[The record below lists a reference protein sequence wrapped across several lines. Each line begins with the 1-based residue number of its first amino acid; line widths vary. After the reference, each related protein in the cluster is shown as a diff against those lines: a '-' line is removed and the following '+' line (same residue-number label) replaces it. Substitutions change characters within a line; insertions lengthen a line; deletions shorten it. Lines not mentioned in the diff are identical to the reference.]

1 MTFEQLRIFMAV
13 AEREHVTRAAR
24 ALDLTQSSVSAA
36 VASLER
42 EFGTKLF
49 HRVGRGIALTEAG
62 RLFLDE
68 TRSIL
73 ARADAASALMRD
85 VVGLARGRLS
95 IKASQTIASHVL
107 PSALVGFHR
116 TYPGIVLAVSL
127 GNSSDVARAVL
138 DGSVELGFVEGPASA
153 LASPQL
159 AAELIGHDELAL
171 IVPPGHP
178 WSGKTDLGAA
188 ELAAGTWVLRED
200 GSGTR
205 AVFIDAMAGLGVKAA
220 SLDIAIELPS
230 NEAVLAAV
238 AAGAGAAI
246 LSLSVC
252 ADGIATGRIARV
264 PLALERRAYYAV
276 QHAERT
282 RSRAVAALLAI
293 LRRPQPGVI
302 DRPAR
307 ERSAGAPSGGER
319 SSGTGVAMDGRL
331 AGGITAP
338 RARS

>member
-42 EFGTKLF
+42 EFGTRLF

-68 TRSIL
+68 ARAIL
-73 ARADAASALMRD
+73 ARADAASSLMRD
-85 VVGLARGRLS
+85 VAGLARGRLS
-95 IKASQTIASHVL
+95 IKASQTIASNVL
-107 PSALVGFHR
+107 PAALVAFR
-116 TYPGIVLAVSL
+116 RSYPGIALAVSL

-138 DGSVELGFVEGPASA
+138 EGSVELGFVEGPASA
-153 LASPQL
+153 LASPLL

-171 IVPPGHP
+171 IVPQGHP
-178 WSGKTDLGAA
+178 WSSPAWSNAAEARPELGAA

-220 SLDIAIELPS
+220 ALDIAIELPS

-238 AAGAGAAI
+238 AAGAGGAL
-246 LSLSVC
+246 LSLSIC
-252 ADGIATGRIARV
+252 ADGIAAGRIARV
-264 PLALERRAYYAV
+264 PIALEKRAYYAV

-293 LRRPQPGVI
+293 LRRPQ
-302 DRPAR
+302 
-307 ERSAGAPSGGER
+307 RSEFDGA
-319 SSGTGVAMDGRL
+319 AMDGRI
-331 AGGITAP
+331 ATGIP
-338 RARS
+338 PSPARI

>member
-1 MTFEQLRIFMAV
+1 MTFEQLRIFVAV

-68 TRSIL
+68 TRAIL
-73 ARADAASALMRD
+73 ARADSTASLMRD
-85 VVGLARGRLS
+85 VAGLARGRLS
-95 IKASQTIASHVL
+95 IKASQTIASHFL
-107 PSALVGFHR
+107 PGALVAFHR
-116 TYPGIVLAVSL
+116 TYPGIALAVSL

-153 LASPQL
+153 LSSPQL

-171 IVPPGHP
+171 IVPPDHAWAGR
-178 WSGKTDLGAA
+178 GDVDA
-188 ELAAGTWVLRED
+188 EDLAAGTWVLRED

-205 AVFIDAMAGLGVKAA
+205 AVFVDAMAALGVKAA

-238 AAGAGAAI
+238 AAGAGAAV

-252 ADGIATGRIARV
+252 ADGLATGRIVRV
-264 PLALERRAYYAV
+264 PLALEKRAYYAV

-293 LRRPQPGVI
+293 LRQPV
-302 DRPAR
+302 AR
-307 ERSAGAPSGGER
+307 QVDGK
-319 SSGTGVAMDGRL
+319 GVAGSGL
-331 AGGITAP
+331 PQAAP
-338 RARS
+338 PASP